1 MKYISVLGSTGSVG
15 TQTLDVVRKNPKR
28 FKITGLTANKNILLL
43 KKQIK
48 EFKPNIVAVMDED
61 KAKDLKKQV
70 NIKVLSGMK
79 GIIEV
84 ACYKKTDTVLNSLVG
99 SVGLKPTVMA
109 IRSKKNIALA
119 NKETLVTAGIIV
131 MKEIKKHKVKL
142 TPVDS
147 EHSAIFQCI
156 NGENSKKINRL
167 IITASG
173 GPFKNHSK
181 KQLEKVKVENAL
193 KHPTWS
199 MGAKITIDSSTLMNK
214 GFEVIEAHWL
224 FDIPYE
230 KIDVVVHPQSIV
242 HSLVE
247 FIDKSVIAQLSL
259 PTMKIPIQYALS
271 YPERIINNFK
281 QLNLADIENL
291 TFYKPNLELFPCLK
305 LGFEVG
311 KKDGTLPAVLNAANE
326 IAVSYFLHGK
336 IKFMDI
342 PKIIYKMLES
352 HKNNKNPSLEEILEL
367 DREVKIKTKELIEKK
382 YLK

>member
-15 TQTLDVVRKNPKR
+15 TQTLDVIRKNPSKFR
-28 FKITGLTANKNILLL
+28 IIGLTANNNIQLLR
-43 KKQIK
+43 KQIQ
-48 EFKPNIVAVMDED
+48 EFKPKAVALMNEE
-61 KAKDLKKQV
+61 KAKELRKQV
-70 NIKVLSGMK
+70 NVKVLSGMK

-84 ACYKKTDTVLNSLVG
+84 ACHKNTDTVLNSLVG
-99 SVGLKPTVMA
+99 SVGVKPTVEA

-119 NKETLVTAGIIV
+119 NKETLVTAGIVV
-131 MKEIKKHKVKL
+131 MKEVKKYKVKL

-156 NGENSKKINRL
+156 NGENTKKINRL

-173 GPFKNHSK
+173 GPFRNHTK
-181 KQLEKVKVENAL
+181 KQLEKVTVKNAL

-214 GFEVIEAHWL
+214 RFEVIEAHWL
-224 FDIPYE
+224 FDMPYE
-230 KIDVVVHPQSIV
+230 KIDVVVHPQSII

-247 FIDKSVIAQLSL
+247 FIDKSVVAQLSL

-271 YPERIINNFK
+271 YPERINNNLK
-281 QLNLADIENL
+281 QLHLADIGDL
-291 TFYKPNLELFPCLK
+291 TFFKPDYEKFPCLK
-305 LGFEVG
+305 YGFEVG

-326 IAVSYFLHGK
+326 IAVSYFLNGK

-342 PKIIYKMLES
+342 SRIIYKMLSS

-367 DREVKIKTKELIEKK
+367 DREAKIKTRELIEKK
-382 YLK
+382 YTK